1 MVLCS
6 EELQSLELFKILP
19 QSRLEWVCDR
29 ATQVKLSKGEILV
42 SENDPPR
49 GLFILMSGK
58 LGITRHSDGVE
69 MPLGQHTA
77 PEFLGEIPILTDEPI
92 MVNLRALN
100 DCRVYELPAED
111 FLELLHQC
119 RQFEVTIFR
128 AVQTRL
134 RGLESFIRNREKMA
148 ALGTMSAGL
157 AHELNNPAAALVR
170 ALKDVTPA
178 LLELQRMNLV
188 YGQHQV
194 EDEHTEKWLKIRD
207 DGYDIINNDKLD
219 PMTAA
224 DREDEILDWLEDY
237 GVEKAWNIAEPLAA
251 GGVEVKTL
259 DTMMERWRDNTTELR
274 DMGIRWLAISFDVM
288 STIKNGLRGA
298 ERISELVHS
307 MKSYSH
313 LDRGAQ
319 QWVDIH
325 QGLED
330 TIKLLT
336 FKLKHGVEIKR
347 CYGEN
352 LPQILAYGSE
362 LNQVWTNL
370 IDNAI
375 DAMNEKGILE
385 ITTSHFKNS
394 LKVEITDSGA
404 GIPDDVQS
412 RIFEPFFTTKG
423 VGKGSGLGL
432 DVVRRIVENRHHG
445 TISLE
450 SKPGK
455 TTFKICL
462 PIAGCNKR
470 EGGRGG

>member
-1 MVLCS
+1 MTLCT
-6 EELQSLELFKILP
+6 EELQTLELFKKLP

-29 ATQVKLSKGEILV
+29 AVQVKLSKGEILV
-42 SENDPPR
+42 SEGDAER
-49 GLFILMSGK
+49 GLFILISGK
-58 LGITRHSDGVE
+58 LAITRYSEGVE

-77 PEFLGEIPILTDEPI
+77 PEFVGEIPILTDEPI

-100 DCRVYELPAED
+100 DCRVYELPTED
-111 FLELLHQC
+111 FLELLHLC
-119 RQFEVTIFR
+119 REFEITIFR
-128 AVQTRL
+128 AVQSRL

-207 DGYDIINNDKLD
+207 DGYEIINNDKLD
-219 PMTAA
+219 PMTIA
-224 DREDEILDWLEDY
+224 DKEDELLNWLEDY
-237 GVEKAWNIAEPLAA
+237 GVENAWNIAEPLAA
-251 GGVEVKTL
+251 GGVDVKTL

-298 ERISELVHS
+298 ERISELVKS
-307 MKSYSH
+307 MKSYYH

-325 QGLED
+325 HGLED
-330 TIKLLT
+330 TIKLFS
-336 FKLKHGVEIKR
+336 FKLKHGVEIHR

-385 ITTSHFKNS
+385 IQTSLFDNL

-404 GIPDDVQS
+404 GIPDEVKS
-412 RIFEPFFTTKG
+412 RIYEPFFTTKG

-432 DVVRRIVENRHHG
+432 DAVRRIVENRHKG
-445 TISLE
+445 VISLE
-450 SKPGK
+450 SQPGK

-462 PIAGCNKR
+462 PIAGCSN
-470 EGGRGG
+470 G

>member
-1 MVLCS
+1 MTLCT
-6 EELQSLELFKILP
+6 EELQTLELFKILP
-19 QSRLEWVCDR
+19 ESRLKWVCDR
-29 ATQVKLSKGEILV
+29 VSQVELSQGEILV
-42 SENDPPR
+42 SEGDADR
-49 GLFILMSGK
+49 GLFILMAGK
-58 LGITRHSDGVE
+58 VGITRYSDGVE

-77 PEFLGEIPILTDEPI
+77 PEFVGEIPILTDEPI

-100 DCRVYELPAED
+100 DCRVYELPQED

-119 RQFEVTIFR
+119 RKFEVTIAR

-188 YGQHQV
+188 YGQHRV

-219 PMTAA
+219 PMTVA
-224 DREDEILDWLEDY
+224 DREDELLDWLEDY
-237 GVEKAWNIAEPLAA
+237 GVENAWNIAEPLAA
-251 GGVEVKTL
+251 GGVDVEML
-259 DTMMERWRDNTTELR
+259 DTMMERWRDDTTELR

-298 ERISELVHS
+298 ERISDLVHS

-330 TIKLLT
+330 TIKLFS
-336 FKLKHGVEIKR
+336 FKLKHGVEIQR

-352 LPQILAYGSE
+352 LPKILAYGSE

-375 DAMNEKGILE
+375 DAMEEKGTLE
-385 ITTSHFKNS
+385 IKTSHFENS
-394 LKVEITDSGA
+394 LKVEITDTGT
-404 GIPDDVQS
+404 GISEEVKS
-412 RIFEPFFTTKG
+412 RIYEPFFTTKG

-432 DVVRRIVENRHHG
+432 DAVRRIVENRHKG
-445 TISLE
+445 AVYLE

-462 PIAGCNKR
+462 PIAGCNHK
-470 EGGRGG
+470 

>member
-1 MVLCS
+1 MVLCT
-6 EELQSLELFKILP
+6 EELKTLELFKVLP

-29 ATQVKLSKGEILV
+29 AVQVKLCKGEILV
-42 SENDPPR
+42 SEGDAAR
-49 GLFILMSGK
+49 GLFILMAGK
-58 LGITRHSDGVE
+58 MGITRYSEGVE

-100 DCRVYELPAED
+100 DCRVYELAAAD

-119 RQFEVTIFR
+119 RDFERTIFR
-128 AVQTRL
+128 TFQQRL

-194 EDEHTEKWLKIRD
+194 DEEHTQEWLKIRD
-207 DGYDIINNDKLD
+207 DGYDTINNDKLD
-219 PMTAA
+219 PMAIA
-224 DREDEILDWLEDY
+224 DREEEILDWLEDY
-237 GVEKAWNIAEPLAA
+237 GVENAWNIAEPLAA
-251 GGVEVKTL
+251 GGVDVKLL
-259 DTMMERWRDNTTELR
+259 DTIMERWRDDTTELR

-298 ERISELVHS
+298 ERISELVQS

-325 QGLED
+325 QGIED

-336 FKLKHGVEIKR
+336 FKLKHGVEIRR

-352 LPQILAYGSE
+352 LPQILAYGNE

-385 ITTSHFKNS
+385 INTSHFKDS
-394 LKVEITDSGA
+394 IKVEISDTGA
-404 GIPDDVQS
+404 GIPDDLQS

-423 VGKGSGLGL
+423 VGKGTGLGL

-445 TISLE
+445 AISLK
-450 SKPGK
+450 SQPGK

-462 PIAGCNKR
+462 PIAGCEK
-470 EGGRGG
+470 E

>member
-1 MVLCS
+1 MVLCT
-6 EELQSLELFKILP
+6 EELQTLELFKILP

-29 ATQVKLSKGEILV
+29 ASEVKLSKGEILV

-58 LGITRHSDGVE
+58 MGITRHSDGVE

-100 DCRVYELPAED
+100 DCRVYELPAAD

-119 RQFEVTIFR
+119 REFEVTVFR

-194 EDEHTEKWLKIRD
+194 DEEHTEKWLKIRD
-207 DGYDIINNDKLD
+207 NGYDTINHDKLD
-219 PMTAA
+219 PMAIA
-224 DREDEILDWLEDY
+224 DREEEILDWLEDY
-237 GVEKAWNIAEPLAA
+237 GVENAWNIAEPLAA

-259 DTMMERWRDNTTELR
+259 DIIMERWRDDTTELR
-274 DMGIRWLAISFDVM
+274 DMGIRWLAVSFDVM

-298 ERISELVHS
+298 ERISELVQS

-330 TIKLLT
+330 TIKLMT
-336 FKLKHGVEIKR
+336 FKLKHGVEIRR

-352 LPQILAYGSE
+352 LPEILAYGSE

-385 ITTSHFKNS
+385 ISTSHFKDS

-423 VGKGSGLGL
+423 VGKGTGLGL

-450 SKPGK
+450 SQPGK

-462 PIAGCNKR
+462 PIAGCEK
-470 EGGRGG
+470 G

>member
-1 MVLCS
+1 
-6 EELQSLELFKILP
+6 
-19 QSRLEWVCDR
+19 
-29 ATQVKLSKGEILV
+29 
-42 SENDPPR
+42 
-49 GLFILMSGK
+49 
-58 LGITRHSDGVE
+58 
-69 MPLGQHTA
+69 
-77 PEFLGEIPILTDEPI
+77 
-92 MVNLRALN
+92 
-100 DCRVYELPAED
+100 
-111 FLELLHQC
+111 
-119 RQFEVTIFR
+119 
-128 AVQTRL
+128 
-134 RGLESFIRNREKMA
+134 
-148 ALGTMSAGL
+148 
-157 AHELNNPAAALVR
+157 
-170 ALKDVTPA
+170 
-178 LLELQRMNLV
+178 MNLV

-194 EDEHTEKWLKIRD
+194 DEEHTNKWLKIRD
-207 DGYDIINNDKLD
+207 DGYDTINNDKLD
-219 PMTAA
+219 PMTIA
-224 DREDEILDWLEDY
+224 DKEEEILDWLEDY
-237 GVEKAWNIAEPLAA
+237 GVENAWNIAEPLAA

-259 DTMMERWRDNTTELR
+259 DMMMERWRDDATELR
-274 DMGIRWLAISFDVM
+274 DMGICWLAVSFDVM
-288 STIKNGLRGA
+288 STIKNGLGGA
-298 ERISELVHS
+298 ERISELVQS

-336 FKLKHGVEIKR
+336 FKLKHGVEIRR

-375 DAMNEKGILE
+375 DAMDEKGVLI
-385 ITTSHFKNS
+385 INTSHFKNS

-412 RIFEPFFTTKG
+412 RFFEPFFTTKG
-423 VGKGSGLGL
+423 VGKGTGLGL

-450 SKPGK
+450 SQPGK

-462 PIAGCNKR
+462 PIAGCKK
-470 EGGRGG
+470 G

>member
-336 FKLKHGVEIKR
+336 FKLKHGVEIRR

-385 ITTSHFKNS
+385 ISTSHFKDS

-450 SKPGK
+450 SQPGK

-462 PIAGCNKR
+462 PIAGCEK
-470 EGGRGG
+470 G

>member
-1 MVLCS
+1 MVLCT
-6 EELQSLELFKILP
+6 EELQTLELFKILP
-19 QSRLEWVCDR
+19 ENRLEWVCDR
-29 ATQVKLSKGEILV
+29 VTQVKLSKGEILV
-42 SENDPPR
+42 SEGDAGR
-49 GLFILMSGK
+49 GLFILMAGK

-77 PEFLGEIPILTDEPI
+77 PEFVGEIPILTDEPI

-100 DCRVYELPAED
+100 DCRVYELPPED

-119 RQFEVTIFR
+119 RKFEVTIAR

-134 RGLESFIRNREKMA
+134 RGLESFIRSREKMA

-188 YGQHQV
+188 YGQHRV
-194 EDEHTEKWLKIRD
+194 EDEHTEKWIKIRD

-219 PMTAA
+219 PMTVA
-224 DREDEILDWLEDY
+224 DREDELLDWLEDY
-237 GVEKAWNIAEPLAA
+237 GVENAWNIAEPLAA
-251 GGVEVKTL
+251 GGVDVKLL
-259 DTMMERWRDNTTELR
+259 DTMMERWRDDTTELR

-298 ERISELVHS
+298 ERISDLVKS

-330 TIKLLT
+330 TIKLFS

-352 LPQILAYGSE
+352 LPKILAYGSE
-362 LNQVWTNL
+362 LNQVWTNI

-375 DAMNEKGILE
+375 DAMEEKGVLE
-385 ITTSHFKNS
+385 IKTSEFENF
-394 LKVEITDSGA
+394 LKIVITDNGT
-404 GIPDDVQS
+404 GIPDEVQS

-432 DVVRRIVENRHHG
+432 DAVRRIVENRHKG
-445 TISLE
+445 VISLE

-462 PIAGCNKR
+462 PIAGCQVGSK
-470 EGGRGG
+470 

>member
-1 MVLCS
+1 MVLCTV
-6 EELQSLELFKILP
+6 ELKTLELFKQLP
-19 QSRLEWVCDR
+19 YSRLEWVCDR
-29 ATQVKLSKGEILV
+29 VSEIRLSQGEILV
-42 SENDPPR
+42 SEGDGPR

-58 LGITRHSDGVE
+58 MGITRHSEGME

-92 MVNLRALN
+92 MVNLIALN
-100 DCRVYELPAED
+100 DCRVYELPGDD
-111 FLELLHQC
+111 FLELLHVC
-119 RQFEVTIFR
+119 RDFERTIFR
-128 AVQTRL
+128 AVQKRL

-188 YGQHQV
+188 YGQQRI

-207 DGYDIINNDKLD
+207 DGYSIINNDKLD
-219 PMTAA
+219 PMTIA
-224 DREDEILDWLEDY
+224 DREDELLDWLEDY
-237 GVEKAWNIAEPLAA
+237 GVENAWNIAEPLAV
-251 GGVEVKTL
+251 GGVEVQTL
-259 DTMMERWRDNTTELR
+259 ETMMERWKDDTTELR

-298 ERISELVHS
+298 ERISELVQS

-313 LDRGAQ
+313 LDRGVQ
-319 QWVDIH
+319 QWVNIH

-330 TIKLLT
+330 TIKLFS
-336 FKLKHGVEIKR
+336 FKLKRGIEIRR
-347 CYGEN
+347 CYEEN

-375 DAMNEKGILE
+375 DAMEEKGILE
-385 ITTSHFKNS
+385 IKTSRFENYLQVK
-394 LKVEITDSGA
+394 ITDSGA
-404 GIPDDVQS
+404 GIPTDVQS
-412 RIFEPFFTTKG
+412 RIFEPFFTTKP
-423 VGKGSGLGL
+423 VGKGTGLGL
-432 DVVRRIVENRHHG
+432 DAVRRIVENRHKG

-450 SKPGK
+450 SQPGK

-462 PIAGCNKR
+462 PIAGC
-470 EGGRGG
+470 EQSQ

>member
-1 MVLCS
+1 MTLCT
-6 EELQSLELFKILP
+6 EELKTLELFKILP

-29 ATQVKLSKGEILV
+29 ATQVELAKGEILV
-42 SENDPPR
+42 SEGDIAR
-49 GLFILMSGK
+49 GLFILISGK
-58 LGITRHSDGVE
+58 IGITRYSEGVE
-69 MPLGQHTA
+69 MPLGQHIA
-77 PEFLGEIPILTDEPI
+77 PEFVGEIPILSDEAI

-100 DCRVYELPAED
+100 DCRVYELPKED
-111 FLELLHQC
+111 FLELLHLC
-119 RQFEVTIFR
+119 REFEVRIFR
-128 AVQTRL
+128 AVQERL

-188 YGQHQV
+188 YGQHRV

-207 DGYDIINNDKLD
+207 DGYEIINNDKLD
-219 PMTAA
+219 PMTIA
-224 DREDEILDWLEDY
+224 DREDELLDWLEDY
-237 GVEKAWNIAEPLAA
+237 GVENAWNIAEPLAA
-251 GGVEVKTL
+251 GGVEAKTL
-259 DTMMERWRDNTTELR
+259 EEMMERWKDDPSELR

-298 ERISELVHS
+298 ERISDLVKS

-330 TIKLLT
+330 TIKLFS
-336 FKLKHGVEIKR
+336 FKLKHGVEIHR

-375 DAMNEKGILE
+375 DAMDEKGILS
-385 ITTSHFKNS
+385 IKTSLFEKS
-394 LKVEITDSGA
+394 LKVLISDTGA
-404 GIPDDVQS
+404 GISEEIQS
-412 RIFEPFFTTKG
+412 RIYEPFFTTKE

-432 DVVRRIVENRHHG
+432 DAVRRIVENRHKG
-445 TISLE
+445 TITLE
-450 SKPGK
+450 SKPGN

-462 PIAGCNKR
+462 PIEGCSKK
-470 EGGRGG
+470 

>member
-1 MVLCS
+1 MTLCT
-6 EELQSLELFKILP
+6 EELQTLELFKILP

-29 ATQVKLSKGEILV
+29 ATEVKLSEGEILV
-42 SENDPPR
+42 SEGDAGR
-49 GLFILMSGK
+49 GLFILMAGK
-58 LGITRHSDGVE
+58 IGITRYSEGVE

-77 PEFLGEIPILTDEPI
+77 PEFVGEIPLLTDEPI

-100 DCRVYELPAED
+100 DCRVYELPQED

-119 RQFEVTIFR
+119 RKFEITIAR

-148 ALGTMSAGL
+148 ALGTMAAGL

-188 YGQHQV
+188 YGQHRV

-219 PMTAA
+219 PMTIA

-251 GGVEVKTL
+251 GGVDVKLL
-259 DTMMERWRDNTTELR
+259 DTMMERWRDDTTELR

-298 ERISELVHS
+298 ERISDLVHS

-330 TIKLLT
+330 TIKLFS
-336 FKLKHGVEIKR
+336 FKLKHGVEIQR

-352 LPQILAYGSE
+352 LPKILAYGSE

-375 DAMNEKGILE
+375 DAMDEKGILK
-385 ITTSHFKNS
+385 ITTSHLENS
-394 LKVEITDSGA
+394 LKIEITDSGS
-404 GIPDDVQS
+404 GIPEEVQS

-432 DVVRRIVENRHHG
+432 DAVRRIVENRHKG
-445 TISLE
+445 AIYLE

-462 PIAGCNKR
+462 PIAGCDKAK
-470 EGGRGG
+470 

>member
-1 MVLCS
+1 MTLCT
-6 EELQSLELFKILP
+6 EELRTLPLFKILP

-29 ATQVKLSKGEILV
+29 ATPLKLSQGEILV

-49 GLFILMSGK
+49 GLFILMAGK

-77 PEFLGEIPILTDEPI
+77 PEFVGEIPILTDEPI
-92 MVNLRALN
+92 VVNLRALN

-119 RQFEVTIFR
+119 REFEVTIFR
-128 AVQTRL
+128 AVQKRL

-219 PMTAA
+219 PMTIA

-251 GGVEVKTL
+251 GGVEVKML

-330 TIKLLT
+330 TIKLFS
-336 FKLKHGVEIKR
+336 FKLKHGIEIQR

-375 DAMNEKGILE
+375 DAMDEKGILT
-385 ITTSHFKNS
+385 INTSHFKNS
-394 LKVEITDSGA
+394 LKVEITDSGS
-404 GIPDDVQS
+404 GISEEVQS

-432 DVVRRIVENRHHG
+432 DAVRRIVENRHKG
-445 TISLE
+445 AISLE

-462 PIAGCNKR
+462 PIAGCEK
-470 EGGRGG
+470 G

>member
-1 MVLCS
+1 MTLCT
-6 EELQSLELFKILP
+6 EELRTLELFKILP

-29 ATQVKLSKGEILV
+29 VSQVKISKGEILV
-42 SENDPPR
+42 SEGDAER
-49 GLFILMSGK
+49 GLFILISGK
-58 LGITRHSDGVE
+58 IGITRYSEGVE
-69 MPLGQHTA
+69 MPLGQHIA
-77 PEFLGEIPILTDEPI
+77 PEFVGEIPILTDEPI
-92 MVNLRALN
+92 LVNLRALN
-100 DCRVYELPAED
+100 ECRVYELPRED
-111 FLELLHQC
+111 FLELLHIC
-119 RQFEVTIFR
+119 RNFEVTIFR

-188 YGQHQV
+188 YGQHRV
-194 EDEHTEKWLKIRD
+194 EDEHTEKWTKIRD

-219 PMTAA
+219 PMTVA
-224 DREDEILDWLEDY
+224 DREDELLDWLEDY
-237 GVEKAWNIAEPLAA
+237 GVENAWNIAEPLAA
-251 GGVEVKTL
+251 GGVDVKLL
-259 DTMMERWRDNTTELR
+259 DTMMERWRDDTTELR

-298 ERISELVHS
+298 ERISDLVKS

-330 TIKLLT
+330 TIKLFS

-352 LPQILAYGSE
+352 LPKILAYGSE
-362 LNQVWTNL
+362 LNQVWTNI

-375 DAMNEKGILE
+375 DAMEEKGVLE
-385 ITTSHFKNS
+385 IKTSHFENY
-394 LKVEITDSGA
+394 LKIVITDNGT
-404 GIPDDVQS
+404 GIPDEVQS
-412 RIFEPFFTTKG
+412 RIYEPFFTTKG

-432 DVVRRIVENRHHG
+432 DAVRRIVENRHKG
-445 TISLE
+445 AISLE

-462 PIAGCNKR
+462 PIAGCQVGSK
-470 EGGRGG
+470 

>member
-1 MVLCS
+1 
-6 EELQSLELFKILP
+6 
-19 QSRLEWVCDR
+19 
-29 ATQVKLSKGEILV
+29 
-42 SENDPPR
+42 
-49 GLFILMSGK
+49 
-58 LGITRHSDGVE
+58 
-69 MPLGQHTA
+69 
-77 PEFLGEIPILTDEPI
+77 
-92 MVNLRALN
+92 
-100 DCRVYELPAED
+100 
-111 FLELLHQC
+111 
-119 RQFEVTIFR
+119 
-128 AVQTRL
+128 
-134 RGLESFIRNREKMA
+134 MA
-148 ALGTMSAGL
+148 ALGTMAAGL

-188 YGQHQV
+188 YGQHRV
-194 EDEHTEKWLKIRD
+194 EDEHTEKWTKIRD

-219 PMTAA
+219 PMTIA
-224 DREDEILDWLEDY
+224 DREDELLDWLEDY

-251 GGVEVKTL
+251 GGVDVKLL
-259 DTMMERWRDNTTELR
+259 DTMMERWRDDTTELR

-298 ERISELVHS
+298 ERISDLVHS

-330 TIKLLT
+330 TIKLFS
-336 FKLKHGVEIKR
+336 FKLKHGVEIQR

-375 DAMNEKGILE
+375 DGMNEKGILK
-385 ITTSHFKNS
+385 ITTSHFENS
-394 LKVEITDSGA
+394 LKVEITDSGS
-404 GIPDDVQS
+404 GIPEDVQS

-432 DVVRRIVENRHHG
+432 DAVRRIVENRHKG
-445 TISLE
+445 ALYLE

-462 PIAGCNKR
+462 PIAGCSH
-470 EGGRGG
+470 G

>member
-1 MVLCS
+1 MTLCT
-6 EELQSLELFKILP
+6 EELQTLELFKILP
-19 QSRLEWVCDR
+19 ESRLEWVCDR
-29 ATQVKLSKGEILV
+29 ATPLKLSQGEILV
-42 SENDPPR
+42 SEGDAAR

-58 LGITRHSDGVE
+58 IAITRYSDGVE
-69 MPLGQHTA
+69 MPLGQHIA
-77 PEFLGEIPILTDEPI
+77 PEFVGEIPILTDEPI
-92 MVNLRALN
+92 MVNLRGLT
-100 DCRVYELPAED
+100 DCRVYELPPED

-119 RQFEVTIFR
+119 REFEVTIAR
-128 AVQTRL
+128 AVQKRL

-178 LLELQRMNLV
+178 LIELQRMNLV
-188 YGQHQV
+188 YGKHE
-194 EDEHTEKWLKIRD
+194 EDEEHTQQWTKIRD

-219 PMTAA
+219 PMTIA
-224 DREDEILDWLEDY
+224 DREDELLDWLEDY
-237 GVEKAWNIAEPLAA
+237 GVEKAWNLAEPLAA
-251 GGVEVKTL
+251 GGVDVKTL
-259 DTMMERWRDNTTELR
+259 DIMMERWRDDTTELR

-330 TIKLLT
+330 TIKLFS
-336 FKLKHGVEIKR
+336 FKLKHGVEINR

-352 LPQILAYGSE
+352 LPKILAYGSE

-375 DAMNEKGILE
+375 DAMEGKGTIE
-385 ITTSHFKNS
+385 IKTSHFENS
-394 LKVEITDSGA
+394 LKVEIIDSGT
-404 GIPDDVQS
+404 GVPEEVQS
-412 RIFEPFFTTKG
+412 RIYEPFFTTKG

-432 DVVRRIVENRHHG
+432 DAVRRIVENRHKG
-445 TISLE
+445 AIYLE

-462 PIAGCNKR
+462 PIAGCSHK
-470 EGGRGG
+470 

>member
-1 MVLCS
+1 MVLCT
-6 EELQSLELFKILP
+6 EELQTLELFKILP

-29 ATQVKLSKGEILV
+29 ADEIKLSKGEILV

-77 PEFLGEIPILTDEPI
+77 PEFVGEIPILTDEPI
-92 MVNLRALN
+92 MVNLRGLT

-207 DGYDIINNDKLD
+207 DGYGIINNDKLD

-224 DREDEILDWLEDY
+224 DREEEILDWLEDY
-237 GVEKAWNIAEPLAA
+237 GVKNAWNIAEPLAA

-259 DTMMERWRDNTTELR
+259 ETMMERWRDNTTELR
-274 DMGIRWLAISFDVM
+274 DMGVRWLAISFDVM

-330 TIKLLT
+330 TIKLFS
-336 FKLKHGVEIKR
+336 FKLKHGVEIHR

-352 LPQILAYGSE
+352 LPEILAYGSE

-385 ITTSHFKNS
+385 ISTSHFKDS
-394 LKVEITDSGA
+394 LKIEITDSGL
-404 GIPDDVQS
+404 GIPDEVQS

-432 DVVRRIVENRHHG
+432 DAVRRIVENRHKG
-445 TISLE
+445 AISLE
-450 SKPGK
+450 SQPGK
-455 TTFKICL
+455 TTFRICL
-462 PIAGCNKR
+462 PIAGCEK
-470 EGGRGG
+470 G

>member
-1 MVLCS
+1 MVLCV
-6 EELQSLELFKILP
+6 EELQTLELFKVLP

-29 ATQVKLSKGEILV
+29 AAQISLSKGEILV
-42 SENDPPR
+42 SEGDAAR
-49 GLFILMSGK
+49 GLFILMSGTM
-58 LGITRHSDGVE
+58 GITRHSEGVE

-77 PEFLGEIPILTDEPI
+77 PEFVGEIPILTNEPI
-92 MVNLRALN
+92 QVTLHALS
-100 DCRVYELPAED
+100 DCRVYEIPAD
-111 FLELLHQC
+111 NFLELVHEC
-119 RQFEVTIFR
+119 RDFEVTIFR
-128 AVQTRL
+128 AVQRRL

-188 YGQHQV
+188 YGQQRI
-194 EDEHTEKWLKIRD
+194 EDEHTDKWLKIRD

-219 PMTAA
+219 PMTIA
-224 DREDEILDWLEDY
+224 DREDELLDWLEDY
-237 GVEKAWNIAEPLAA
+237 GVENAWNIAEPLAV
-251 GGVEVKTL
+251 GGIEVQTL
-259 DTMMERWRDNTTELR
+259 ETMMERWKDDTTELR

-298 ERISELVHS
+298 ERISQLVQS

-319 QWVDIH
+319 QWIDIH

-330 TIKLLT
+330 TINLMT
-336 FKLKHGVEIKR
+336 FKLKRGVEIHR
-347 CYGEN
+347 SYGEN

-385 ITTSHFKNS
+385 IKTSKFENS
-394 LKVEITDSGA
+394 LKVEISDTGT
-404 GIPDDVQS
+404 GIPQEEQS

-423 VGKGSGLGL
+423 VGKGTGLGL
-432 DVVRRIVENRHHG
+432 EVVRRIVENRHKG
-445 TISLE
+445 FISLE
-450 SKPGK
+450 SQPGK

-462 PIAGCNKR
+462 PISGCEQSDVK
-470 EGGRGG
+470 

>member
-1 MVLCS
+1 MVLCT
-6 EELQSLELFKILP
+6 EELQTLELFKILP
-19 QSRLEWVCDR
+19 ESRLEWVCDR
-29 ATQVKLSKGEILV
+29 ATQIKLSKGEILV
-42 SENDPPR
+42 AEGDAAR
-49 GLFILMSGK
+49 GLFILISGK
-58 LGITRHSDGVE
+58 MGITRYSEGVE

-77 PEFLGEIPILTDEPI
+77 PEFVGEIPILTDEPI

-100 DCRVYELPAED
+100 DCCVYELPPED

-119 RQFEVTIFR
+119 RQFEVTIAR

-188 YGQHQV
+188 YGQHRV
-194 EDEHTEKWLKIRD
+194 EDEHTEKWIKIRD

-219 PMTAA
+219 PMTIA
-224 DREDEILDWLEDY
+224 DREDELLDWLEDY
-237 GVEKAWNIAEPLAA
+237 GVENAWNIAEPLAA
-251 GGVEVKTL
+251 GGVDVKLL

-298 ERISELVHS
+298 ERISDLVKS

-330 TIKLLT
+330 TIKLFS
-336 FKLKHGVEIKR
+336 FKLKHGVEIQR

-375 DAMNEKGILE
+375 DAMEDKGILE
-385 ITTSHFKNS
+385 IKTYHFENS
-394 LKVEITDSGA
+394 LKVEITDNGK
-404 GIPDDVQS
+404 GIPDEVQS
-412 RIFEPFFTTKG
+412 RIYEPFFTTKG

-432 DVVRRIVENRHHG
+432 DAVIRIIENRHKG

-455 TTFKICL
+455 TTFKVCL
-462 PIAGCNKR
+462 PIAGCEK
-470 EGGRGG
+470 G

>member
-1 MVLCS
+1 MVLCT
-6 EELQSLELFKILP
+6 EELQTLELFKILP

-29 ATQVKLSKGEILV
+29 ASEVKLSKGEILV

-58 LGITRHSDGVE
+58 MGITRHSDGVE

-100 DCRVYELPAED
+100 DCRVYELPAAD

-119 RQFEVTIFR
+119 REFEVTVFR

-134 RGLESFIRNREKMA
+134 RGLESFIRSREKMA

-194 EDEHTEKWLKIRD
+194 DEEHTEKWLKIRD
-207 DGYDIINNDKLD
+207 NGYDTINHDKLD
-219 PMTAA
+219 PMAIA
-224 DREDEILDWLEDY
+224 DREEEILDWLEDY
-237 GVEKAWNIAEPLAA
+237 GVENAWNIAEPLAA

-259 DTMMERWRDNTTELR
+259 DIIMERWRDDTTELR
-274 DMGIRWLAISFDVM
+274 DMGIRWLAVSFDVM

-298 ERISELVHS
+298 ERISELVQS

-330 TIKLLT
+330 TIKLMT
-336 FKLKHGVEIKR
+336 FKLKHGVEIRR

-352 LPQILAYGSE
+352 LPEILAYGSE

-385 ITTSHFKNS
+385 ISTSHFKDS
-394 LKVEITDSGA
+394 LKVEITDSGT
-404 GIPDDVQS
+404 GIPDEVQS
-412 RIFEPFFTTKG
+412 RIYEPFFTTKG
-423 VGKGSGLGL
+423 VGKGTGLGL
-432 DVVRRIVENRHHG
+432 DAVRRIVENRHHG

-462 PIAGCNKR
+462 PIAGCEK
-470 EGGRGG
+470 G

>member
-1 MVLCS
+1 MVLCT
-6 EELQSLELFKILP
+6 EELQTLELFKILP

-42 SENDPPR
+42 SEGDAAR
-49 GLFILMSGK
+49 GLFLLMAGK

-100 DCRVYELPAED
+100 DCRVYELAAED

-119 RQFEVTIFR
+119 RQFEIMIFR
-128 AVQTRL
+128 AVQKRL

-194 EDEHTEKWLKIRD
+194 DDRHTKKWLKIRD
-207 DGYDIINNDKLD
+207 DGYDIINHDKLD
-219 PMTAA
+219 PMAIA

-237 GVEKAWNIAEPLAA
+237 GVENAWNIAEPLAA
-251 GGVEVKTL
+251 GGVDVKL
-259 DTMMERWRDNTTELR
+259 LETMMERWRDDTTELR

-298 ERISELVHS
+298 ERISDLVHS

-330 TIKLLT
+330 TIKLFS
-336 FKLKHGVEIKR
+336 FKLKHGIEIRR

-385 ITTSHFKNS
+385 IKTSLFEKS
-394 LKVEITDSGA
+394 LKIEITDSGA
-404 GIPDDVQS
+404 GISDEIQS

-445 TISLE
+445 AISLE
-450 SKPGK
+450 SQPGK

-462 PIAGCNKR
+462 PIAGCEK
-470 EGGRGG
+470 G

>member
-1 MVLCS
+1 MVLCT
-6 EELQSLELFKILP
+6 EELQTLELFKVLP

-29 ATQVKLSKGEILV
+29 ATQINLSKGEILV
-42 SENDPPR
+42 SEGDAAR

-58 LGITRHSDGVE
+58 IAITRHSDGVE

-100 DCRVYELPAED
+100 DCRVYELPAAD

-119 RQFEVTIFR
+119 RQFEITIFR
-128 AVQTRL
+128 TFQQRL

-188 YGQHQV
+188 YGQMRV

-207 DGYDIINNDKLD
+207 DGYSIINNCKLD
-219 PMTAA
+219 PMTVA
-224 DREDEILDWLEDY
+224 DREDELLDWLEDY
-237 GVEKAWNIAEPLAA
+237 GVENAWNIAEPLAA

-259 DTMMERWRDNTTELR
+259 DMMMERWRDDTTELR
-274 DMGIRWLAISFDVM
+274 DMGIRWLAVSFDVM

-298 ERISELVHS
+298 ERISELVQS

-330 TIKLLT
+330 TIKLFS
-336 FKLKHGVEIKR
+336 FKLKHGVEIRR

-385 ITTSHFKNS
+385 IKTSLFENS
-394 LKVEITDSGA
+394 LKIEITDSGT
-404 GIPDDVQS
+404 GIPYEIQS

-445 TISLE
+445 TIALE
-450 SKPGK
+450 SQPGK

-462 PIAGCNKR
+462 PIAGCSN
-470 EGGRGG
+470 G

>member
-1 MVLCS
+1 MVLCI
-6 EELQSLELFKILP
+6 EELQTLELFKVLP

-29 ATQVKLSKGEILV
+29 AAKIQLSKGEILI
-42 SENDPPR
+42 SEGDIAR

-58 LGITRHSDGVE
+58 IGITRYSEGVE
-69 MPLGQHTA
+69 MPLGQHAA
-77 PEFLGEIPILTDEPI
+77 PEFFGEIPILSDEPI
-92 MVNLRALN
+92 QVNLVALD
-100 DCRVYELPAED
+100 DCRVYELPGED
-111 FLELLHQC
+111 FLELVHEC
-119 RQFEVTIFR
+119 RDFERTIFR

-188 YGQHQV
+188 YGQQRV
-194 EDEHTEKWLKIRD
+194 DEEHTDKWLKIRD
-207 DGYDIINNDKLD
+207 DGYDAINNDKLD
-219 PMTAA
+219 PMTIA
-224 DREDEILDWLEDY
+224 DREEEILDWLEDY
-237 GVEKAWNIAEPLAA
+237 GVENAWNIAEPLAA
-251 GGVEVKTL
+251 GGIEVKTL
-259 DTMMERWRDNTTELR
+259 ETMMERWRDDTSELR

-298 ERISELVHS
+298 ERISELVQS

-319 QWVDIH
+319 QWVNIH

-330 TIKLLT
+330 TIKLFS
-336 FKLKHGVEIKR
+336 FKLKHGVEIRR

-352 LPQILAYGSE
+352 LPEILAYGSE

-375 DAMNEKGILE
+375 DGMKEKGILE
-385 ITTSHFKNS
+385 IKTSRFEDS
-394 LKVEITDSGA
+394 LKIEISDNGS
-404 GIPDDVQS
+404 GIPDEIQS

-423 VGKGSGLGL
+423 VGKGTGLGL
-432 DVVRRIVENRHHG
+432 DAVRRIVENRHHG
-445 TISLE
+445 AIFLE
-450 SKPGK
+450 SQPGK
-455 TTFKICL
+455 TTFKIFL
-462 PIAGCNKR
+462 PIAGCNTTK
-470 EGGRGG
+470 

>member
-1 MVLCS
+1 MVLCT
-6 EELQSLELFKILP
+6 EELQTLELFKILP

-29 ATQVKLSKGEILV
+29 ASQVKLSKGEILV
-42 SENDPPR
+42 SEGDAGR
-49 GLFILMSGK
+49 GLFILISGK
-58 LGITRHSDGVE
+58 IGITRYSDGVE
-69 MPLGQHTA
+69 MPLGEHTA
-77 PEFLGEIPILTDEPI
+77 PEFVGEIPILSDEPI
-92 MVNLRALN
+92 MVNLQALN

-119 RQFEVTIFR
+119 RDFEVKIFR
-128 AVQTRL
+128 AVQKRL

-194 EDEHTEKWLKIRD
+194 DEEHTEKWLKIRD
-207 DGYDIINNDKLD
+207 DGYYIINNDKLD
-219 PMTAA
+219 PITLA

-237 GVEKAWNIAEPLAA
+237 GVENAWNIAEPLAS
-251 GGVEVKTL
+251 GGIEVKTL
-259 DTMMERWRDNTTELR
+259 ETMMERWRDDTTELR

-298 ERISELVHS
+298 ERISELVQS

-319 QWVDIH
+319 QWVNIH

-336 FKLKHGVEIKR
+336 FKLKQGIEIRR

-352 LPQILAYGSE
+352 LPEILAYGSE
-362 LNQVWTNL
+362 LNQIWTNL

-375 DAMNEKGILE
+375 DAMNGKGILE
-385 ITTSHFKNS
+385 IKTSHFEKY
-394 LKVEITDSGA
+394 LKIEITDSGE
-404 GIPDDVQS
+404 GISDEIQS
-412 RIFEPFFTTKG
+412 RIFEPFFTTKT
-423 VGKGSGLGL
+423 VGKGTGLGL
-432 DVVRRIVENRHHG
+432 DLVRRIVENRHHG

-450 SKPGK
+450 SQPGK

-462 PIAGCNKR
+462 PIAGCEK
-470 EGGRGG
+470 E

>member
-1 MVLCS
+1 MTLCT
-6 EELQSLELFKILP
+6 EELQTLELFKILP
-19 QSRLEWVCDR
+19 ESRLKWVCDR
-29 ATQVKLSKGEILV
+29 VSQVELSQGEILV
-42 SENDPPR
+42 SEGDADR
-49 GLFILMSGK
+49 GLFILMAGK
-58 LGITRHSDGVE
+58 VGITRYSDGVE

-77 PEFLGEIPILTDEPI
+77 PEFVGEIPILTDEPI

-100 DCRVYELPAED
+100 DCRVYELPQED

-119 RQFEVTIFR
+119 RKFEVTIAR

-188 YGQHQV
+188 YGQHRV

-219 PMTAA
+219 PMAVA
-224 DREDEILDWLEDY
+224 DREDELLDWLEDY
-237 GVEKAWNIAEPLAA
+237 GVENAWNIAEPLAA
-251 GGVEVKTL
+251 GGVDVEML
-259 DTMMERWRDNTTELR
+259 DTMMERWRDDTTELR

-298 ERISELVHS
+298 ERISDLVHS

-330 TIKLLT
+330 TIKLFS
-336 FKLKHGVEIKR
+336 FKLKHGVEIQR

-352 LPQILAYGSE
+352 LPKILAYGSE

-375 DAMNEKGILE
+375 DAMEEKGTLE
-385 ITTSHFKNS
+385 IKTSHFENS
-394 LKVEITDSGA
+394 LKVEITDTGT
-404 GIPDDVQS
+404 GISEEVKS
-412 RIFEPFFTTKG
+412 RIYEPFFTTKG

-432 DVVRRIVENRHHG
+432 DAVRRIVENRHKG
-445 TISLE
+445 AVYLE

-462 PIAGCNKR
+462 PIAGCNHK
-470 EGGRGG
+470 

>member
-1 MVLCS
+1 MTLCT
-6 EELQSLELFKILP
+6 EELKTLELFKLLP

-29 ATQVKLSKGEILV
+29 VSEVKLSKGEILV
-42 SENDPPR
+42 SEGDRAR

-58 LGITRHSDGVE
+58 IGITRYSEGVE

-77 PEFLGEIPILTDEPI
+77 PEFLGEIPILSNEPI
-92 MVNLRALN
+92 MVNLHGVT
-100 DCRVYELPAED
+100 DCRVYELPAEN
-111 FLELLHQC
+111 FLELLHLC
-119 RQFEVTIFR
+119 REFEVRIFR
-128 AVQTRL
+128 AVQARI

-188 YGQHQV
+188 YGQQRI
-194 EDEHTEKWLKIRD
+194 EDEHTEKWLRIRD

-219 PMTAA
+219 PMTVA
-224 DREDEILDWLEDY
+224 DREDELLDWLEDY
-237 GVEKAWNIAEPLAA
+237 GVENAWNIAEPLAA

-259 DTMMERWRDNTTELR
+259 DTMMERWRDDTTELR
-274 DMGIRWLAISFDVM
+274 DIGIRWLAISFDVM

-298 ERISELVHS
+298 ERISDLVKS

-330 TIKLLT
+330 TIKLFS
-336 FKLKHGVEIKR
+336 FKIKHGIEIQR
-347 CYGEN
+347 CYGDN
-352 LPQILAYGSE
+352 IPKILAYGSE

-375 DAMNEKGILE
+375 DAMNEKGILQ
-385 ITTSHFKNS
+385 IKTSHFKND
-394 LKVEITDSGA
+394 LTIEITDSGV
-404 GIPDDVQS
+404 GIFPEVQS
-412 RIFEPFFTTKG
+412 RIFEPFFTTKEI
-423 VGKGSGLGL
+423 GKGTGLGL
-432 DVVRRIVENRHHG
+432 DAVRRIVENRHKG

-450 SKPGK
+450 SQPGK
-455 TTFKICL
+455 TTFRICL
-462 PIAGCNKR
+462 PIQGCSNS
-470 EGGRGG
+470 

>member
-1 MVLCS
+1 MTLCT
-6 EELQSLELFKILP
+6 EELQALELFKILP
-19 QSRLEWVCDR
+19 ESRLEWVCDR
-29 ATQVKLSKGEILV
+29 ATEVKLSKGEILV
-42 SENDPPR
+42 SEGDAGR
-49 GLFILMSGK
+49 GLFILIAGTM
-58 LGITRHSDGVE
+58 GITRYSEGME

-77 PEFLGEIPILTDEPI
+77 PEFVGEIPLLTDEPI

-100 DCRVYELPAED
+100 DCRVYELPPED
-111 FLELLHQC
+111 FLELVHQC
-119 RQFEVTIFR
+119 RQFEVTIAR
-128 AVQTRL
+128 AVQKRL

-148 ALGTMSAGL
+148 ALGTMAAGL

-188 YGQHQV
+188 YGQHRV
-194 EDEHTEKWLKIRD
+194 EDEHTEKWLKIRE

-219 PMTAA
+219 PMTIA
-224 DREDEILDWLEDY
+224 DREDELLDWLEDY

-251 GGVEVKTL
+251 GGVDAQLL
-259 DTMMERWRDNTTELR
+259 DTMMERWRDDTTELR

-298 ERISELVHS
+298 ERISDLVKS

-330 TIKLLT
+330 TIKLFS

-352 LPQILAYGSE
+352 LPKILAYGSE

-375 DAMNEKGILE
+375 DAMDQKGVLK
-385 ITTSHFKNS
+385 ITTSQFENS
-394 LKVEITDSGA
+394 LKVEITDSGS
-404 GIPDDVQS
+404 GIPEDVQS
-412 RIFEPFFTTKG
+412 RIFEPFFTTKA

-432 DVVRRIVENRHHG
+432 DAVKKIVENRHKG
-445 TISLE
+445 AIYLE

-462 PIAGCNKR
+462 PIAGCSH
-470 EGGRGG
+470 G

>member
-1 MVLCS
+1 MTLCT
-6 EELQSLELFKILP
+6 EELRTLELFKILP

-29 ATQVKLSKGEILV
+29 VSQVKISKGEILV
-42 SENDPPR
+42 SEGDAER
-49 GLFILMSGK
+49 GLFILISGK
-58 LGITRHSDGVE
+58 IGITRYSEGVE
-69 MPLGQHTA
+69 MPLGQHIA
-77 PEFLGEIPILTDEPI
+77 PEFVGEIPILTDEPI
-92 MVNLRALN
+92 LVNLRALN
-100 DCRVYELPAED
+100 ECRVYELPRED
-111 FLELLHQC
+111 FLELLHIC
-119 RQFEVTIFR
+119 RNFEVTIFR

-188 YGQHQV
+188 YGQHRV
-194 EDEHTEKWLKIRD
+194 EDEHTEKWTKIRD

-219 PMTAA
+219 PMTVA
-224 DREDEILDWLEDY
+224 DREDELLDWLEDY
-237 GVEKAWNIAEPLAA
+237 GVENAWNIAEPLAA
-251 GGVEVKTL
+251 GGVDVKLL
-259 DTMMERWRDNTTELR
+259 DTMMERWRDDTTELR

-298 ERISELVHS
+298 ERISDLVKS

-330 TIKLLT
+330 TIKLFS

-347 CYGEN
+347 YYGEN
-352 LPQILAYGSE
+352 LPKILAYGSE
-362 LNQVWTNL
+362 LNQVWTNI

-375 DAMNEKGILE
+375 DAMEEKGVLE
-385 ITTSHFKNS
+385 IKTSHFENY
-394 LKVEITDSGA
+394 LKIVITDNGT
-404 GIPDDVQS
+404 GIPDEVQS
-412 RIFEPFFTTKG
+412 RIYEPFFTTKG

-432 DVVRRIVENRHHG
+432 DAVRRIVENRHKG
-445 TISLE
+445 AISLE

-462 PIAGCNKR
+462 PIAGCQVGSK
-470 EGGRGG
+470 